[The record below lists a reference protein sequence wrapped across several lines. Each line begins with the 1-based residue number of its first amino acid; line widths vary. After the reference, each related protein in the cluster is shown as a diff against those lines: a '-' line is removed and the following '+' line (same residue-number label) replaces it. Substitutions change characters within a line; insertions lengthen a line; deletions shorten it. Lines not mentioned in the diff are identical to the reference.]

1 MEKDPKQIL
10 ANLVEYGRTHNIQC
24 THRKNAHRLSFKLPL
39 SDGVTLIEFEI
50 NFEKEKKKSLKGLY
64 RVSFGI
70 GDTNKDKLQ
79 SNDVEFLSTGFVQLI
94 Q

>member
-1 MEKDPKQIL
+1 MVNSYSLTYDIAYIEKDPKSIIQ
-10 ANLVEYGRTHNIQC
+10 NLVEYGKTHNIQWA
-24 THRKNAHRLSFKLPL
+24 HRKNSHRLMFKLPL

-70 GDTNKDKLQ
+70 GD
-79 SNDVEFLSTGFVQLI
+79 
-94 Q
+94 